1 MLSFKNFLIEKT
13 QQEKDDENENIL
25 YYLAENK
32 YRSITKGEIIEELK
46 DDYVKM
52 LSGRTE
58 IIRWKGVTTQKFKD
72 MEKLKEYLKKIEY
85 WEHNLTNSGK
95 DKMDELMKKIY
106 SFRKNKNIK

>member
-1 MLSFKNFLIEKT
+1 MLTYKKFLLEKT
-13 QQEKDDENENIL
+13 QQEIDDENEKIL
-25 YYLAENK
+25 YYLGENK

-72 MEKLKEYLKKIEY
+72 MEKLKEFLNKIEY
-85 WEHNLTNSGK
+85 WEHNLTNSGQ

-106 SFRKNKNIK
+106 KFRKDKNIE